1 MANCCPTTRVSAA
14 KDLHPALTAPIADQR
29 DTPIFRT
36 FAELINAV
44 DAAIE
49 MERDLSHSM
58 SWDLA
63 SSGFVEAAE
72 NQWQDCLRLASDIFS
87 APTTSSNDQPLQRM
101 AMLMHFLIE
110 AQNPDEALHFQ
121 RLMYEHRDLFTTSVP
136 GVRQALNRAAWHVDA
151 IVEMAATAPDFA
163 PT

>member
-1 MANCCPTTRVSAA
+1 
-14 KDLHPALTAPIADQR
+14 
-29 DTPIFRT
+29 
-36 FAELINAV
+36 
-44 DAAIE
+44 
-49 MERDLSHSM
+49 M